1 MRVDICVILNIHA
14 FKNFF
19 FNSSWIFKGYKKFPG
34 CSCFSLVMNFFWQ
47 LVNSHTNFEINIL
60 ELIFCKDKSLTRK
73 GKFGVDNF
81 III

>member
-1 MRVDICVILNIHA
+1 MRVILNIHA

-19 FNSSWIFKGYKKFPG
+19 FNSSWIFKEFPE

-81 III
+81 NII